1 MEVKH
6 DTNNQRFFVD
16 LDGEEAYVAYS
27 LREDVME
34 LYSTFT
40 PPKLRG
46 RGLAEKVVHAAFEYA
61 KENKLKVIP
70 SCSYVAVYLQ
80 RHPEYNYLVKLD

>member
-6 DTNNQRFFVD
+6 DINNQRFFVD

-27 LREDVME
+27 LRADVME

-46 RGLAEKVVHAAFEYA
+46 RGLAEKVVRAAFEYA
-61 KENKLKVIP
+61 KDNKLKVIP